1 MSFFYYRKTATG
13 WRKHQRLEME
23 NGGMEQQ
30 TIQEEEKQQQEPQKS
45 SFLSDVAEILETVF
59 VSIFVVILL
68 FAYVVRPVTVD
79 GDSMRETLHDKDRL
93 LMSDLLY
100 TPEYGD
106 IVIVN
111 NTHSYLYDEDGNL
124 VEGNGLP
131 QEKRLI
137 KRIIA
142 TGGQEINID
151 FATGEV
157 TVDGEVLDE
166 PYIRELTANQ
176 ETGVF
181 GKLFFDY
188 TNPYELPMAF
198 RQEVKEGAAQIL
210 TTISGNTPQLFD
222 IVIDKISFSQNNPTK
237 NMIIRITDPVL
248 LEKTGGI
255 IQGMSG
261 SPIIQDGKLVGAVTH
276 VFVNDPT
283 KGYGIFAENMYNQSK
298 NVAS

>member
-1 MSFFYYRKTATG
+1 
-13 WRKHQRLEME
+13 
-23 NGGMEQQ
+23 MEQQ

-166 PYIRELTANQ
+166 PYIRELQPIRKTASPAIRSQ
-176 ETGVF
+176 YRKATILSWVTTG
-181 GKLFFDY
+181 
-188 TNPYELPMAF
+188 T
-198 RQEVKEGAAQIL
+198 IL
-210 TTISGNTPQLFD
+210 LTAVRSSLASCRGMRSLARRFSGSHRTISAVF
-222 IVIDKISFSQNNPTK
+222 
-237 NMIIRITDPVL
+237 IRI
-248 LEKTGGI
+248 
-255 IQGMSG
+255 
-261 SPIIQDGKLVGAVTH
+261 
-276 VFVNDPT
+276 
-283 KGYGIFAENMYNQSK
+283 
-298 NVAS
+298 

>member
-1 MSFFYYRKTATG
+1 
-13 WRKHQRLEME
+13 
-23 NGGMEQQ
+23 MEQQ
-30 TIQEEEKQQQEPQKS
+30 TIQKEEKQQQEPQKS

-142 TGGQEINID
+142 TG
-151 FATGEV
+151 EV

-176 ETGVF
+176 EDGFASYPVTVPEGYYFVMGDNRNNSTDSRSQFVGFVPRDAILGKAIFRISPDDF
-181 GKLFFDY
+181 GSIY
-188 TNPYELPMAF
+188 
-198 RQEVKEGAAQIL
+198 
-210 TTISGNTPQLFD
+210 
-222 IVIDKISFSQNNPTK
+222 K
-237 NMIIRITDPVL
+237 NM
-248 LEKTGGI
+248 K
-255 IQGMSG
+255 
-261 SPIIQDGKLVGAVTH
+261 
-276 VFVNDPT
+276 
-283 KGYGIFAENMYNQSK
+283 
-298 NVAS
+298 

>member
-1 MSFFYYRKTATG
+1 MCIRD
-13 WRKHQRLEME
+13 R
-23 NGGMEQQ
+23 
-30 TIQEEEKQQQEPQKS
+30 
-45 SFLSDVAEILETVF
+45 
-59 VSIFVVILL
+59 
-68 FAYVVRPVTVD
+68 VTVD

-176 ETGVF
+176 EDGFASYPVTVPEGYYFVMGDNRNNSTDSRSQFVGFVPRDAILGKAIFRISPDDF
-181 GKLFFDY
+181 GSIY
-188 TNPYELPMAF
+188 
-198 RQEVKEGAAQIL
+198 
-210 TTISGNTPQLFD
+210 
-222 IVIDKISFSQNNPTK
+222 K
-237 NMIIRITDPVL
+237 NM
-248 LEKTGGI
+248 K
-255 IQGMSG
+255 
-261 SPIIQDGKLVGAVTH
+261 
-276 VFVNDPT
+276 
-283 KGYGIFAENMYNQSK
+283 
-298 NVAS
+298 